1 MKKEEVPQDDKNLTE
16 GKFRDLCYAVDENGN
31 YVQVLSSGWEP
42 KNIVIMQA
50 WENVNEK
57 AEKARTDYKNGKVSP
72 LVFHMECCQM
82 DIKLLSSYTGF
93 SKSKIK
99 DHFNPKAFQKL
110 TTSELE
116 TYADAFGIKPSE
128 INTI

>member
-50 WENVNEK
+50 WENVNEL
-57 AEKARTDYKNGKVSP
+57 AEKARTDFKNGKVSP
-72 LVFHMECCQM
+72 LVFHMERCQM
-82 DIKLLSSYTGF
+82 DLKLLSAYTGF
-93 SKSKIK
+93 SKGKIK
-99 DHFNPKAFQKL
+99 EHFSPAEFQKL

-116 TYADAFGIKPSE
+116 IYADAFGIKPEE
-128 INTI
+128 INNV